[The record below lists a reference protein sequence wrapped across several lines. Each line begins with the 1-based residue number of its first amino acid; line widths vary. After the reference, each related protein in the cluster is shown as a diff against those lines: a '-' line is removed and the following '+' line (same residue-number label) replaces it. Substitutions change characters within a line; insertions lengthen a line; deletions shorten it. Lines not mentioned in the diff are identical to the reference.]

1 MIDPSH
7 DPEHFIRGLAHAAS
21 VQGILHY
28 TSTVD
33 NKVVLRR
40 GGFALFSDYG
50 PSVEGNTAPVAT
62 PVVVYIRE
70 NEPHSLYGIEINP
83 DGSIQVTSKSYGLM
97 VYPARFDE
105 YDEQYARCNPK
116 HRVKLEYIASFEAPT
131 IYQ

>member
-7 DPEHFIRGLAHAAS
+7 DPKHFIQGLAHAAS

-33 NKVVLRR
+33 NRVVLRK

-50 PSVEGNTAPVAT
+50 PSIEGNSDPIAA

-83 DGSIQVTSKSYGLM
+83 DGSIQVTPRSYGIM

-105 YDEQYARCNPK
+105 YDEQFGRCNAK
-116 HRVKLEYIASFEAPT
+116 QRVKIEYIASFEAPT
-131 IYQ
+131 VHQ